1 MTLSRQSVGMTQC
14 LSIAGYKDILLTC
27 GVIPVPGVLVNVLRT
42 LGHLIVKHV
51 DVVVIV
57 RSEHLCRT

>member
-1 MTLSRQSVGMTQC
+1 MTQC
-14 LSIAGYKDILLTC
+14 LSIAGHKVIVLTC
-27 GVIPVPGVLVNVLRT
+27 GVIPVPSVLVNVLRT